1 MSRKLSQSL
10 RKFLRRTNENAI
22 IRNADTRDI
31 SLLSGIIR
39 DAFLDV
45 AERFAL
51 TPENCP
57 KHPSNCMDSWIERDF
72 ARGVNYYILEG
83 DGTALGC
90 VALERANAEICYLER
105 LAVLP
110 EARNRGIG
118 HALVDHVFVE
128 AMALG
133 GRYISIGIIADHS
146 ELKMWY
152 RKIGFVEGETKE
164 FPHLPFRVTFLTYT
178 L

>member
-1 MSRKLSQSL
+1 MTIPKTLIRK
-10 RKFLRRTNENAI
+10 
-22 IRNADTRDI
+22 ADTRDI

-45 AERFAL
+45 AKRFAL

-57 KHPSNCMDSWIERDF
+57 KHPSNCTDSWIERDF

-90 VALERANAEICYLER
+90 VALERATAESLTTSCR
-105 LAVLP
+105 SK
-110 EARNRGIG
+110 G
-118 HALVDHVFVE
+118 VF
-128 AMALG
+128 
-133 GRYISIGIIADHS
+133 
-146 ELKMWY
+146 
-152 RKIGFVEGETKE
+152 ETSCCCLI
-164 FPHLPFRVTFLTYT
+164 FT